1 MSMKLFKKILLV
13 WMIVWLPVAGAM
25 AATMPL
31 SGSTLTSAASGTT
44 ATVDQETST
53 LPCHGKVIPGKIAS
67 GQSCSHCVLCHLA
80 GALVMPELPVI
91 ATLSPTHIFSA
102 APAVNPPSFIP
113 ELTAP
118 PPRVSLA

>member
-1 MSMKLFKKILLV
+1 MKLFKKILLV

-25 AATMPL
+25 AVVMPL
-31 SGSTLTSAASGTT
+31 SGSTMVSSATDTTSASDKNAS
-44 ATVDQETST
+44 S
-53 LPCHGKVIPGKIAS
+53 LPCHGKSAPGTIAS

-102 APAVNPPSFIP
+102 ATVVNHLSFIP
-113 ELTAP
+113 ELSAP
-118 PPRVSLA
+118 PPRLSLA

>member
-1 MSMKLFKKILLV
+1 MSMKLFKKILLL
-13 WMIVWLPVAGAM
+13 WMIFWLPVAGAM

-31 SGSTLTSAASGTT
+31 SGTTVTSAASANA
-44 ATVDQETST
+44 ATVDQDTYA
-53 LPCHGKVIPGKIAS
+53 LPCHGKAIPGKMAS
-67 GQSCSHCVLCHLA
+67 GKSCNHCVLCHLA

-102 APAVNPPSFIP
+102 APVVHPPSFIP

-118 PPRVSLA
+118 PPRLSLA